1 MMMTRTPGNGT
12 EGTTSTGLVAKV
24 LKVYPRL
31 VKLIEISSHIEEERL
46 RTIHGLQVGL
56 LQLIDYVR

>member
-12 EGTTSTGLVAKV
+12 EGTTSTGLGAKA

-31 VKLIEISSHIEEERL
+31 VKLIETSSHIEERL
-46 RTIHGLQVGL
+46 RTIHSLQVGL